1 MHSFVFPSS
10 LQWLIV
16 IIIITII
23 IIVVVVVINVD
34 NKSVFSL
41 AKNKFHKPFMQGSE
55 RYCDVNYYRDTLQF
69 LHGIKKDV
77 TVQIPKVH

>member
-1 MHSFVFPSS
+1 M
-10 LQWLIV
+10 I
-16 IIIITII
+16 
-23 IIVVVVVINVD
+23 VVVVINVD

-41 AKNKFHKPFMQGSE
+41 AKNKFHKPFMQDSE

-77 TVQIPKVH
+77 FVQIPKVH